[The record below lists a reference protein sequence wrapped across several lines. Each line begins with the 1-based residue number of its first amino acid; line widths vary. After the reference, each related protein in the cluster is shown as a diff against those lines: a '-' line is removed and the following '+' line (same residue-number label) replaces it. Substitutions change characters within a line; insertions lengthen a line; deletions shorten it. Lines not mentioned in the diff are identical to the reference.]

1 MLKRMV
7 LTSLL
12 AVAAAPV
19 LASDASF
26 DGRTPGPKVSDRK
39 EAESAD
45 AKAPHGCQCQHAA
58 PPAVN
63 LPTDDGAHTNS

>member
-1 MLKRMV
+1 MLKRMI

-26 DGRTPGPKVSDRK
+26 DARTPEVSESK
-39 EAESAD
+39 AESAA
-45 AKAPHGCQCQHAA
+45 AKQPRGCQCQHAA
-58 PPAVN
+58 PPAAN